1 MIYSG
6 GNAWRW
12 EEAEPKMEIE
22 FVKNCQ
28 VTSANRKEEKE
39 VENCPDIGFGTGPCT
54 LSQTLVDHLE
64 VKYEILC

>member
-6 GNAWRW
+6 WKAWGL
-12 EEAEPKMEIE
+12 EKAEPKMEIE

-39 VENCPDIGFGTGPCT
+39 VENCPDIAFGTG
-54 LSQTLVDHLE
+54 SRH
-64 VKYEILC
+64 